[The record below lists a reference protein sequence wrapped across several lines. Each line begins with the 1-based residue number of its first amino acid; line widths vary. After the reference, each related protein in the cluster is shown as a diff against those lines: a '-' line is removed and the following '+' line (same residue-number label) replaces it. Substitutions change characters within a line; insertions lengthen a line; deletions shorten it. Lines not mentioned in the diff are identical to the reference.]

1 MLRARV
7 SQTTFPPGMDRAPAP
22 PTFTWRHPRSI
33 APLLLGVSL
42 GLCGPVQALGVDSPL
57 TQSALGQALN
67 LAFPVLLKAGE
78 RLTPECVQAEVYAG
92 EARLPPHLV
101 QVVLE
106 GESEG
111 AVRAVRLYSPVPIN
125 EPLVHVNLSLGCPS
139 VLKRQYTA
147 FIDPPGLDQR
157 ARGLN
162 QAAAAVRAPQYT
174 PAMRAAMAAAGA
186 RPEELLGS
194 SARMAP
200 APGATGPVAPSSRVA
215 SGSKVKLPSAPEA
228 DAAVVRTAR
237 ARPTQGKASS
247 TLRTVSLKA
256 GETPRLRLDAPDAD
270 EAAESPLAQ
279 IAAAEVALLRLR
291 QLEELLNRLQQD
303 NQGSRAKVQA
313 LRTQLEAA
321 PPDEGPQ
328 PAVWGLAALSLGLAG
343 LSAFLWNS
351 RRQERAERDAAWWT
365 AGRAG
370 KSPDEID
377 AREPDVGLAPS
388 EASRTGGA
396 DRSGLDGHD
405 LTPVSP
411 APALSGVAASA
422 PPSAWASAT
431 GAMPA
436 AAHLSPIDERT
447 ITLPPQDAVD
457 DAMGDPGDDFLSAP
471 MPLADESA
479 SEPLSIQL
487 LDTPANFVNDT
498 GAFTAPVPLNVTAV
512 GTDHVTVEE
521 LIDLE
526 QQVEFF
532 LVLGQS
538 DAAVELLQARIDFGG
553 ASALPYLKLMEIHQR
568 QGQEP
573 RFQQVAAA
581 FAKRFDALAP
591 TWGAD
596 LNLGRDLEAYPA
608 DLQRIQGRWA
618 DAAASMALVQE
629 LLSRGGAQGQGF
641 DLPAYRELLF
651 LYSVARDRSEHEVR
665 GEEIDLFL
673 PLDGDASSAAGTAGD
688 GHELM
693 ATMIWQGKAMPGPQH
708 ALEVDISLDDPNA
721 AASRI
726 SAPSRF

>member
-1 MLRARV
+1 
-7 SQTTFPPGMDRAPAP
+7 MDRAPAP

-33 APLLLGVSL
+33 APLLLGLSL
-42 GLCGPVQALGVDSPL
+42 GLCGPVRALGVDSPL

-78 RLTPECVQAEVYAG
+78 RLTPECVHAEVFAG
-92 EARLPPHLV
+92 EVRVPQHLL
-101 QVVLE
+101 QIVLE

-111 AVRAVRLYSPVPIN
+111 MVRAVRLYSPVAIN
-125 EPLVHVNLSLGCPS
+125 EPLVHVNLSLGCPTQ
-139 VLKRQYTA
+139 LQRQYTA
-147 FIDPPGLDQR
+147 FIDPPGLDQG
-157 ARGLN
+157 ARGLGST
-162 QAAAAVRAPQYT
+162 ASALRAPQYT

-186 RPEELLGS
+186 RPENLLAS
-194 SARMAP
+194 SARAPVSAP
-200 APGATGPVAPSSRVA
+200 ASAGAAAAAVSAGATAAPRAPAASPVAGVPASLASAAATGPRLAAAKAAKPAP
-215 SGSKVKLPSAPEA
+215 
-228 DAAVVRTAR
+228 
-237 ARPTQGKASS
+237 
-247 TLRTVSLKA
+247 TLRSVGLKSA
-256 GETPRLRLDAPDAD
+256 ESPRLRLDAPDAE

-291 QLEELLNRLQQD
+291 QLEEVLNRLQQD

-313 LRTQLEAA
+313 LRSQLEAT
-321 PPDEGPQ
+321 PVDEGPQ

-351 RRQERAERDAAWWT
+351 RRKERAERDAAWWT
-365 AGRAG
+365 GGRA
-370 KSPDEID
+370 D
-377 AREPDVGLAPS
+377 ALPPEVAADAGLAKQ
-388 EASRTGGA
+388 
-396 DRSGLDGHD
+396 D
-405 LTPVSP
+405 LTPTDASPASAPTSAP
-411 APALSGVAASA
+411 APALFGAPASA
-422 PPSAWASAT
+422 PPSGWASAT

-436 AAHLSPIDERT
+436 VPGYNPVDERT
-447 ITLPPQDAVD
+447 ITLPPSEPADEVV
-457 DAMGDPGDDFLSAP
+457 GDPGDDFLSAP
-471 MPLADESA
+471 MPLADDGA

-487 LDTPANFVNDT
+487 LDTPNNFVNDT

-512 GTDHVTVEE
+512 GNDHVTVEE

-568 QGQEP
+568 QGDEL
-573 RFQQVAAA
+573 RFQHTAAA

-596 LNLGRDLEAYPA
+596 LNSGRDLEAYAA
-608 DLQRIQGRWA
+608 DLQRIQSRWA
-618 DAAASMALVQE
+618 DAAASMAVVQE

-673 PLDGDASSAAGTAGD
+673 PLDGDGSASGSTPGD

-708 ALEVDISLDDPNA
+708 ALEVDITLDDPNA

-726 SAPSRF
+726 TAPGRF

>member
-1 MLRARV
+1 
-7 SQTTFPPGMDRAPAP
+7 MDRAPAS

-33 APLLLGVSL
+33 APLLLGLSL
-42 GLCGPVQALGVDSPL
+42 GLCGPVRALGVDSPL

-78 RLTPECVQAEVYAG
+78 RLTPECVQAEVFAG
-92 EARLPPHLV
+92 EVRVPQHLL
-101 QVVLE
+101 QIVLE

-111 AVRAVRLYSPVPIN
+111 MVRAVRLYSPVAIN
-125 EPLVHVNLSLGCPS
+125 EPLVHVNLSLGCPTQ
-139 VLKRQYTA
+139 LQRQYTA
-147 FIDPPGLDQR
+147 FIDPPGLDQG
-157 ARGLN
+157 ARGSGS
-162 QAAAAVRAPQYT
+162 VTTGIRAPQYT

-186 RPEELLGS
+186 RPETLLAS
-194 SARMAP
+194 NARA
-200 APGATGPVAPSSRVA
+200 PVAPSA
-215 SGSKVKLPSAPEA
+215 AA
-228 DAAVVRTAR
+228 AAVPPESAR
-237 ARPTQGKASS
+237 AAAAPREPALSPHAKSLAPAALPAIGGPRLAAAKSPKQPKPEPA
-247 TLRTVSLKA
+247 LRSVGLKS
-256 GETPRLRLDAPDAD
+256 GETPRLRLDPPDAE

-313 LRTQLEAA
+313 LRSQLEAT
-321 PPDEGPQ
+321 PVDEGPQ
-328 PAVWGLAALSLGLAG
+328 PALWGLAGLSLGLAG

-351 RRQERAERDAAWWT
+351 RRKERAERDAAWWT
-365 AGRAG
+365 GGRA
-370 KSPDEID
+370 D
-377 AREPDVGLAPS
+377 ALPPEVGGDAAPRESVAGSSAPS
-388 EASRTGGA
+388 APLRGGA
-396 DRSGLDGHD
+396 VEQDS
-405 LTPVSP
+405 
-411 APALSGVAASA
+411 VANASA
-422 PPSAWASAT
+422 PAPLLYGAAAGAPPSGWASAT

-436 AAHLSPIDERT
+436 VPGYKPVDERT
-447 ITLPPQDAVD
+447 ITLPPPEPAD
-457 DAMGDPGDDFLSAP
+457 DVGGDPGDDFLSAP
-471 MPLADESA
+471 MPLADDGA

-487 LDTPANFVNDT
+487 LDTPNNFVNDT

-512 GTDHVTVEE
+512 GNDHVTVEE

-568 QGQEP
+568 QGDEVL
-573 RFQQVAAA
+573 FQHAAAA

-596 LNLGRDLEAYPA
+596 LNSGRDLEAYAA
-608 DLQRIQGRWA
+608 DLQRIQSRWA

-673 PLDGDASSAAGTAGD
+673 PLDGDGSSSGGTPGD

-708 ALEVDISLDDPNA
+708 ALEVDITLDDPNA

-726 SAPSRF
+726 TAPGRF